1 MNRGRIAL
9 GIILL
14 TLLSAGFG
22 YVFASAFLTFRNLGL
37 RAEIDFLWLARNYLS
52 LRQVHPDDFQ
62 LANLIIGGTAFAGM
76 LLSAVLSGTALTK
89 FGKTHWQRAGELK
102 RNGFFTA
109 PGSGF
114 ILGKMTSPRRS
125 GRYLS
130 SRVYPHVLCVAPTG
144 RGKTTGFVIPNLLTF
159 RGSAVVLDV
168 KGENFEATARHRAA
182 EGDDVYRFA
191 PTDWNDRRSHRYNPL
206 LRIAGLRDPNQQQM
220 ELQLL
225 ATLFLQTDND
235 RTSGLLKGGID
246 LFVAAGLLAFERKR
260 PTLGEIY
267 RITASGGDK
276 RKEFMKRRDEVQN
289 TAAKLIFERMA
300 STNND
305 TLTSYISLLMTS
317 GLDQWSNPAIDAAT
331 STSDFDFRTI
341 RKKPFSVYL
350 VVAPNM
356 VRPMAALIRLFF
368 SDLIASLQDRE
379 PRADEPWPVMIM
391 LDEFNRLGKMPIVVE
406 SIETLRSYRG
416 HLAIV
421 TQTIP
426 ALDEIYGE
434 NTRRALQ
441 GNAGIKLYLTPS
453 DEKTVE
459 ELSGAVGM
467 TTKRVVTRSRSIGRN
482 PFEGRS
488 MSERTEETSLLPKDE
503 ARRMSLDDIVMVVD
517 AQMPVRAKRIQY
529 FDDPFFKSIHKA
541 QSGELPFPEE
551 APTEESGGQA
561 TGAGQ
566 AEQADDVKAIP
577 EAVKIRSARKAASKL
592 VEPTIAT
599 AQSTASTGTALA
611 TSRRK
616 TSAKALREVGL
627 TSDQA
632 ELDLTV
638 QQSFKLTD
646 MIAGNEADAKAAVQS
661 TISALA
667 EIGAEDPAGQGGGA
681 ASGKAMVAAADAETD
696 SEGDGDTSP
705 VSEGIEDGGEIGE
718 ITKHRVRDGEDIEA
732 EFREQA
738 LTHKV

>member
-1 MNRGRIAL
+1 MDRGRIAL
-9 GIILL
+9 GIVLL

-22 YVFASAFLTFRNLGL
+22 YVFASAFLTSRDLGL

-52 LRQVHPDDFQ
+52 LRRMRPDDFQ

-102 RNGFFTA
+102 RNGFFTE

-114 ILGKMTSPRRS
+114 ILGKMTSPKRR

-130 SRVYPHVLCVAPTG
+130 SSVYPHVLCVAPTG

-168 KGENFEATARHRAA
+168 KGENFEATARFRAA

-191 PTDWNDRRSHRYNPL
+191 PTDWIDRRSHRYNPL

-246 LFVAAGLLAFERKR
+246 LFVAAGLLSFERKR

-331 STSDFDFRTI
+331 ATSDFDFRTI

-379 PRADEPWPVMIM
+379 PGPDEPWPVMIM
-391 LDEFNRLGKMPIVVE
+391 LDEFNRLGKMPIIVE

-517 AQMPVRAKRIQY
+517 AQMPVRAKRIRY
-529 FDDPFFKSIHKA
+529 FDDPFFKRIHKA

-551 APTEESGGQA
+551 AS
-561 TGAGQ
+561 
-566 AEQADDVKAIP
+566 AEDVEAIP
-577 EAVKIRSARKAASKL
+577 EAVKARSARKTPSKKVETSIAA
-592 VEPTIAT
+592 
-599 AQSTASTGTALA
+599 AQTTASAGTTLA

-616 TSAKALREVGL
+616 KSAKALREVGL
-627 TSDQA
+627 TTDQA
-632 ELDLTV
+632 ELDLAV
-638 QQSFKLTD
+638 QQSFSLKD
-646 MIAGNEADAKAAVQS
+646 MIAGDEADAKAAVQS

-667 EIGAEDPAGQGGGA
+667 EIGAEEPEGQGGGA
-681 ASGKAMVAAADAETD
+681 ASGKAILAEADAKTD
-696 SEGDGDTSP
+696 SGGDGNTSP
-705 VSEGIEDGGEIGE
+705 LSEGIEDGVDLGE
-718 ITKHRVRDGEDIEA
+718 TAKHRLRDGEDNEA
-732 EFREQA
+732 EFRGQV
-738 LTHKV
+738 LTLKV

>member
-1 MNRGRIAL
+1 MAL

-22 YVFASAFLTFRNLGL
+22 YVFASAFLTFRDLGL
-37 RAEIDFLWLARNYLS
+37 RAEIDFLWLARNYMS
-52 LRQVHPDDFQ
+52 LRQVRPDDFQ

-114 ILGKMTSPRRS
+114 ILGKMTSPRRR

-130 SRVYPHVLCVAPTG
+130 SSVYPHVLCVAPTG

-182 EGDDVYRFA
+182 DGDDVYRFA

-235 RTSGLLKGGID
+235 RTSRLLKGGID
-246 LFVAAGLLAFERKR
+246 LFVAAGLLSFERKR

-379 PRADEPWPVMIM
+379 PGPDEPWPVMIM

-503 ARRMSLDDIVMVVD
+503 ARRMSLGDIVMVVD
-517 AQMPVRAKRIQY
+517 AHMPVRAKRIRY

-541 QSGELPFPEE
+541 QSGELPFPDVVPAEE
-551 APTEESGGQA
+551 PRVQA
-561 TGAGQ
+561 TE
-566 AEQADDVKAIP
+566 AEQGERAATRAEDVEATP
-577 EAVKIRSARKAASKL
+577 EAVKARSSRKAPSKL
-592 VEPTIAT
+592 VETTIAA
-599 AQSTASTGTALA
+599 AQTMASTGITLG

-616 TSAKALREVGL
+616 KSAKALREVGL
-627 TSDQA
+627 TTNQA

-638 QQSFKLTD
+638 QQSLKLTG
-646 MIAGNEADAKAAVQS
+646 MIAGDEADSKAAGQS

-667 EIGAEDPAGQGGGA
+667 EIGTEDPAGQGGGA
-681 ASGKAMVAAADAETD
+681 ASGKAIVAAADAETD
-696 SEGDGDTSP
+696 PEGDGDTSP
-705 VSEGIEDGGEIGE
+705 LSEGIEDGVDIDE
-718 ITKHRVRDGEDIEA
+718 ITKQRVRDGEDIEA